1 MMPRRLST
9 RMIPRFPFFL
19 TLVAGGI
26 AAWMWSTTHVMRA
39 VTVMALLPLY
49 LILLGVWWALRRKEG
64 RLKRLAVVG
73 GCLGAVF
80 SLLRYEGSSDGSAM
94 PSLVFRWYKRPTMAP
109 PPAQG
114 TALKDETPPP
124 GVEDMPRF
132 MGRAGD
138 GNLPAPAWH
147 PDWQAHPPR
156 EVWRQPVGM
165 GWSGFAVVGRRAIT
179 QEQREEQECVTCHD
193 IATGALL
200 WSHADKALFQEG
212 MGGGGPRATPTV
224 DAAGGLVYTL
234 GGTGLL
240 NCLDLKTGALKW
252 MRDILK
258 ETASPSLKW
267 GKSSSPLLVGG
278 LVVCSGGDSGA
289 SLIAFQR
296 DTGAVAWKA
305 GNDGANYSSPVL
317 MKLAGREQIVTV
329 NSESVS
335 GHDPMSGQVLWIT
348 SWPGKFPK
356 VCQPVAAGTDRVL
369 ITASYGMKSR
379 LLEVQAGADG
389 SLQCVEIWSS
399 SVPRTK
405 FSSPSIVG
413 GHAYAMDEGTFACVD
428 MTNGERVWREGR
440 YGFGQH
446 IRVGDQW
453 LLIQTEK
460 GPVVLVKASPEKLD
474 EVSRLDALHSKTWNP
489 PTLAGRWLLLRN
501 DTEMVCYEL
510 PTL

>member
-1 MMPRRLST
+1 
-9 RMIPRFPFFL
+9 MIPKFPLIL
-19 TLVAGGI
+19 TLI
-26 AAWMWSTTHVMRA
+26 AASIAVWMWGTTHVMRA

-49 LILLGVWWALRRKEG
+49 LILMGVWWALRRKG
-64 RLKRLAVVG
+64 ARLRRLAVVVL
-73 GCLGAVF
+73 CLGGAF
-80 SLLRYEGSSDGSAM
+80 ALFRYEGSADGSAM
-94 PSLVFRWYKRPTMAP
+94 PSLVFRWYKRATLPP

-114 TALKDETPPP
+114 AALADETPPA
-124 GVEDMPRF
+124 GVADMPRF
-132 MGRAGD
+132 MGPAGD
-138 GNLPAPAWH
+138 GNLPEPAWNT
-147 PDWQAHPPR
+147 DWQAHPPR
-156 EVWRQPVGM
+156 EVWRKPVGM

-179 QEQREEQECVTCHD
+179 QEQREEQECVTCYD
-193 IATGALL
+193 IATGTLL

-224 DAAGGLVYTL
+224 DVARALVFTL

-240 NCLDLKTGALKW
+240 NCLDLKTGAVKW

-267 GKSSSPLLVGG
+267 GKSSSPLLVGS

-296 DTGAVAWKA
+296 DTGTVAWKGGA
-305 GNDGANYSSPVL
+305 DGANYSSPVL
-317 MKLAGREQIVTV
+317 TKLASREQIVTV
-329 NSESVS
+329 NSESVT
-335 GHDPMSGQVLWIT
+335 GHDPADGRLLWAF

-356 VCQPVAAGTDRVL
+356 VCQPAAAGPDRVL

-379 LLEVQAGADG
+379 LLEIKPGKEQGA
-389 SLQCVEIWSS
+389 LQCVEIWSS

-405 FSSPSIVG
+405 FSSPSIIG
-413 GHAYAMDEGTFACVD
+413 AHAYAMDEGTLACVD

-446 IRVGDQW
+446 VRVGADW
-453 LLIQTEK
+453 LLVQTEK
-460 GPVVLVKASPEKLD
+460 GPVVLIKASPAKLD

-501 DTEMVCYEL
+501 DSEMVCYEL
-510 PTL
+510 PAQ

>member
-1 MMPRRLST
+1 
-9 RMIPRFPFFL
+9 
-19 TLVAGGI
+19 
-26 AAWMWSTTHVMRA
+26 
-39 VTVMALLPLY
+39 
-49 LILLGVWWALRRKEG
+49 
-64 RLKRLAVVG
+64 
-73 GCLGAVF
+73 
-80 SLLRYEGSSDGSAM
+80 
-94 PSLVFRWYKRPTMAP
+94 
-109 PPAQG
+109 
-114 TALKDETPPP
+114 
-124 GVEDMPRF
+124 
-132 MGRAGD
+132 
-138 GNLPAPAWH
+138 
-147 PDWQAHPPR
+147 
-156 EVWRQPVGM
+156 
-165 GWSGFAVVGRRAIT
+165 
-179 QEQREEQECVTCHD
+179 
-193 IATGALL
+193 
-200 WSHADKALFQEG
+200 
-212 MGGGGPRATPTV
+212 
-224 DAAGGLVYTL
+224 
-234 GGTGLL
+234 
-240 NCLDLKTGALKW
+240 
-252 MRDILK
+252 
-258 ETASPSLKW
+258 
-267 GKSSSPLLVGG
+267 
-278 LVVCSGGDSGA
+278 
-289 SLIAFQR
+289 
-296 DTGAVAWKA
+296 
-305 GNDGANYSSPVL
+305 